1 MLRHGKTYFV
11 SAALTLVLL
20 AATAYGQAPEAQPAN
35 MESEVAGIKAEN
47 AALKERLRRVE
58 EQQRQL
64 REVVNQRVPSNPLL
78 GLTAPGLAVG
88 FIKGKQNQLGRPA
101 RNRTRVS

>member
-47 AALKERLRRVE
+47 AALKEQLRRVE

-64 REVVNQRVPSNPLL
+64 REVVNQRVPIQSAIGVL
-78 GLTAPGLAVG
+78 
-88 FIKGKQNQLGRPA
+88 QQ
-101 RNRTRVS
+101 RV